1 MNIEQYIKAINEQ
14 FRTGIAREHS
24 YRPMLQQLL
33 DEQLP
38 SFVVTNEPA
47 RIDCGAPD
55 FIISSK
61 KTNTPVFYI
70 EAKDIDDRDL
80 DGRKENRS
88 NSLVTRKVSTM
99 SFLLTISTFIYMK
112 MANG

>member
-55 FIISSK
+55 FIISSE

-80 DGRKENRS
+80 DGRKENKEQFSRYKK
-88 NSLVTRKVSTM
+88 SLDHIILPTI
-99 SFLLTISTFIYMK
+99 LTFTYMK

>member
-38 SFVVTNEPA
+38 SFVVT
-47 RIDCGAPD
+47 
-55 FIISSK
+55 
-61 KTNTPVFYI
+61 
-70 EAKDIDDRDL
+70 
-80 DGRKENRS
+80 
-88 NSLVTRKVSTM
+88 
-99 SFLLTISTFIYMK
+99 TIF
-112 MANG
+112 NFP

>member
-1 MNIEQYIKAINEQ
+1 MDITTYIKSINEQ

-33 DEQLP
+33 NEMLDGL
-38 SFVVTNEPA
+38 VVTNEPA

-70 EAKDIDDRDL
+70 LKLADNVFPYILYIFIVR
-80 DGRKENRS
+80 
-88 NSLVTRKVSTM
+88 TRM
-99 SFLLTISTFIYMK
+99 S
-112 MANG
+112 AR

>member
-1 MNIEQYIKAINEQ
+1 MDIATYIKSINEQ

-33 DEQLP
+33 NEMLDGL
-38 SFVVTNEPA
+38 VVTNEPA

-80 DGRKENRS
+80 DGRKENKEQFNRYKKVLIIS
-88 NSLVTRKVSTM
+88 SLP
-99 SFLLTISTFIYMK
+99 TILISISMK
-112 MANG
+112 MENG

>member
-61 KTNTPVFYI
+61 KTNTPVFY
-70 EAKDIDDRDL
+70 L
-80 DGRKENRS
+80 
-88 NSLVTRKVSTM
+88 NSATL
-99 SFLLTISTFIYMK
+99 
-112 MANG
+112 